1 MTTNK
6 GDYIPLSVL
15 IISYV
20 SAIFYYKSSQMI
32 VLFSTVVFSTL
43 YIIWGIYHEY
53 KAHKLHGKIVLEY
66 FLVALLGVA
75 IVATLLV

>member
-6 GDYIPLSVL
+6 SDYLPLSL
-15 IISYV
+15 FIIAYV
-20 SAIFYYKSSQMI
+20 SAIFYYKSSPMV
-32 VLFSTVVFSTL
+32 VLFSTLVFSTL
-43 YIIWGIYHEY
+43 YIFWGIYHEY